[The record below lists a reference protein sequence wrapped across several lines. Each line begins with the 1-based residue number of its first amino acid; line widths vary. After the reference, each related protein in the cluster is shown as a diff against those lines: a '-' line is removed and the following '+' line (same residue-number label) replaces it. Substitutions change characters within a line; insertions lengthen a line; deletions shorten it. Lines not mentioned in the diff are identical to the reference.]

1 MSHVVILGLGGN
13 QGDVKETLQL
23 AINLIENQLGKVN
36 HVSSQYQTKAWGVED
51 QADFINQAIVL
62 TTLVKPT
69 EVLNTCLEIEQILG
83 RKRGSNRKWKERII
97 DIDVLFYD
105 NLIIET
111 TALTLPHPYIHKR
124 NFVLYPLTEIIPEY
138 MHPILN
144 KTVVELK
151 KLCKD
156 NLAVI
161 KILD

>member
-83 RKRGSNRKWKERII
+83 RKRGDRKSTRLNSSHT
-97 DIDVLFYD
+97 DISRMPSS
-105 NLIIET
+105 
-111 TALTLPHPYIHKR
+111 A
-124 NFVLYPLTEIIPEY
+124 
-138 MHPILN
+138 
-144 KTVVELK
+144 
-151 KLCKD
+151 
-156 NLAVI
+156 
-161 KILD
+161 